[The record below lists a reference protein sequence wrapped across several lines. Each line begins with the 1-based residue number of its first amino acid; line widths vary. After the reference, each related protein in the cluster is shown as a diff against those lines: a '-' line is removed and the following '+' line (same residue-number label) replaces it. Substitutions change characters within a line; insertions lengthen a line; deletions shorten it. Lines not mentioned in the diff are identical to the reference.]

1 MSTSKREK
9 IKEQL
14 NIQAGK
20 WTDKVALAAA
30 LGLTGVAVWAAVKTY
45 DTVRKKLDVLDLT
58 LDDIDWDGK

>member
-1 MSTSKREK
+1 MKDK

-14 NIQAGK
+14 TIQAGK

-30 LGLTGVAVWAAVKTY
+30 IGVTGIAVWAAVKTVS
-45 DTVRKKLDVLDLT
+45 TVKKKLDTLDLT

>member
-1 MSTSKREK
+1 MSMSKRQK
-9 IKEQL
+9 IKQHL

-45 DTVRKKLDVLDLT
+45 DTVKNKFNFDLDF
-58 LDDIDWDGK
+58 DDIDWDGK